1 MNGAVTGLDRRSF
14 LQAMGA
20 AAAAGLGAA
29 GVAPASAS
37 PEPSDPQGGGLF
49 PQGIAAGDPR
59 PDGTVLWTRVDP
71 ATPGDTV
78 VGWEVATDSSFTH
91 VVGNGLETAR
101 PVGDNCVHASIDGLE
116 ADRWYSYRFRV
127 GDEMS
132 GTGRLRTAPRPDAEP
147 DHLRYVF
154 ASCQQINASHYVA
167 HRAAAAEG
175 ADFFMHL
182 GDYVYV
188 DDHATVSLDDY
199 RGVLR
204 RFKAN
209 RLLQDCH
216 AAVPF
221 VVMWDDGEF
230 WNGVDA
236 VRDPFQSEIAH
247 DVRRQ
252 NGIDAFFDYMPVKR
266 PEIDPNRLYR
276 SLNWGNLADL
286 FVLDVRS
293 YRDPAVDAISSLTPE
308 GAEMMAPG
316 RTTLG
321 SAQKAWLKSAMRDS
335 AAAWR
340 LLGNGYNFNWWRLI
354 DLDHPLLRA
363 LNPRW
368 QHNAGIYAPN
378 EAWDDYQ
385 AERLELLAFITGEGI
400 SDVVSCAGHTHLYFA
415 GIVPDDIDS
424 PTRRGVLAEF
434 TTGSLTADP
443 DPRTLFGGL
452 PRQLAESL
460 IHLGE
465 RFVTTQNPWYT
476 YVNFLDQGYALVD
489 VTPEELV
496 CEFRLVDT
504 FDPEATARTGAAFR
518 VRRGS
523 SAVERIG

>member
-1 MNGAVTGLDRRSF
+1 MAVVDRRTF
-14 LQAMGA
+14 LQAMA
-20 AAAAGLGAA
+20 AAAAAPGVGMAA
-29 GVAPASAS
+29 APAAAAAVTSGPPGS
-37 PEPSDPQGGGLF
+37 GLF
-49 PQGIAAGDPR
+49 PQGIASGDPR
-59 PDGTVLWTRVDP
+59 PDGTVIWARVESP
-71 ATPGDTV
+71 HRGGLV
-78 VGWEVATDSSFTH
+78 VGWEVATDETFVE
-91 VVGNGLETAR
+91 VVANGTEIAGR
-101 PVGDNCVHASIDGLE
+101 AGDHCVHAVVDGL
-116 ADRWYSYRFRV
+116 ASDRWYAYRFRV
-127 GDEMS
+127 GDDAS
-132 GTGRLRTAPRPDAEP
+132 RVGRLRTAPAPDSEP
-147 DHLRYVF
+147 DHLRFVF

-175 ADFFMHL
+175 ADFFLHL
-182 GDYVYV
+182 GDYIYV
-188 DDHATVSLDDY
+188 DDYETVSRDDY
-199 RGVLR
+199 RAELR
-204 RFKAN
+204 RFKTN
-209 RLLQDCH
+209 TLLQDCH

-221 VVMWDDGEF
+221 VMMWDDGEF

-236 VRDPFQSEIAH
+236 VHDPFQSEIDHRA
-247 DVRRQ
+247 RQQ
-252 NGIDAFFDYMPVKR
+252 NGIDAYFEYMPLR
-266 PEIDPNRLYR
+266 RHRDDPNRLYR
-276 SLNWGNLADL
+276 SLPWGNLADL

-293 YRDPAVDAISSLTPE
+293 YRDAAVDAVNSLSPE

-321 SAQKAWLKSAMRDS
+321 TAQKSWLKAGLAES

-385 AERLELLAFITGEGI
+385 AERLELLAFLEGAAI
-400 SDVVSCAGHTHLYFA
+400 RDVVSCAGHTHLYFA

-424 PTRRGVLAEF
+424 PTRHGVLAEF

-465 RFVTTQNPWYT
+465 RFVTTQNPWYS

-489 VTPEELV
+489 LTPEELV

-504 FDPEATARTGAAFR
+504 FDPAATARTGAAFR

-523 SAVERIG
+523 PAVERLA